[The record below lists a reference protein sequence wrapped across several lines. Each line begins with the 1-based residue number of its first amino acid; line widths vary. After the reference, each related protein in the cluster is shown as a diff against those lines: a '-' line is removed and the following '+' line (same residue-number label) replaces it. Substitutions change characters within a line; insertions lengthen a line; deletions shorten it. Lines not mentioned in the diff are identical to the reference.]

1 MKLPETFLYVLS
13 PKSNNTRMRACEI
26 SVGKLGWYTQEYNNH
41 LESVTKKIEN
51 ELDTKFP
58 VEFYGIENMHNLIV
72 VKNYT
77 KRTVNLME
85 HMTRQAI
92 SGEKEY
98 VFFEPEEEHTND
110 VLDKLKGTGFL
121 RAVHLLTSAQEDKQV
136 KILQI
141 EHLQEQVNHLRQCF
155 VWLLQAAQRQAQQQL
170 LDGIPSEIHKDLRVY
185 RVK

>member
-1 MKLPETFLYVLS
+1 MKLPKELVYALS
-13 PKSNNTRMRACEI
+13 PKNNNTRMRACAIPVVETD
-26 SVGKLGWYTQEYNNH
+26 WYTQEYNNH
-41 LESVTKKIEN
+41 LELVTKKIEK

-92 SGEKEY
+92 SGGKEY
-98 VFFEPEEEHTND
+98 IFFEPTEEHINE
-110 VLDKLKGTGFL
+110 VLGQLEGTGFL
-121 RAVHLLTSAQEDKQV
+121 RATHVLESAQEDKKV

-141 EHLQEQVNHLRQCF
+141 EHLQAQVNHLRLCF
-155 VWLLQAAQRQAQQQL
+155 VWLAQAAKRQAEQQL
-170 LDGIPSEIHKDLRVY
+170 LAEVPPEIHKDLHVY